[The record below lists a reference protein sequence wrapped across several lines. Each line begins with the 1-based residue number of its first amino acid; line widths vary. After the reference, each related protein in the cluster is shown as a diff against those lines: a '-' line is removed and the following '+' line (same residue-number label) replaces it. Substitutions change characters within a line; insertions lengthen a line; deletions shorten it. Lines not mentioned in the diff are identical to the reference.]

1 MTTFVPNSTF
11 GRKVLQ
17 SIFEAEATRISGWL
31 LNVPADAPGDRRT
44 WTWEDNWKNYR
55 VQNTIAYSTT
65 TNVIDVDTRSVNPPS
80 AITLFEEGVHIS
92 PGAFYVEGP
101 GKTNNNS
108 NTYFFNTG
116 TETITF
122 THYAI
127 FVQESK
133 FSSLRYE
140 ENPNSERTN
149 QYLAGVRS
157 FSLVDEDPVTLG
169 PGQVMYLFFNPA
181 TPEFFSRGKCGTY
194 DSFASFVQAD
204 KDYSADFFSGTN
216 LYAGPHV
223 SGRSPTTHYYLN
235 KQESPFFIKSFNN
248 LLQLYEGVTTTGFF
262 AELLNVTDY
271 EPLFDAPW
279 SDWEAY
285 TINRFAISVPNNEF
299 KFTGE
304 EGSYVET
311 VTFND
316 EEGNPEEEFS
326 LLIELEGTKVN
337 LKETQ
342 EFTFGPPSSGS
353 YTYTHVA
360 VFLQPGVELPV
371 QGNPYTHSDTDL
383 FVGVIRLAAPIT
395 MTTTS
400 TARAYPFNLGL
411 VYNPALRFEEL

>member
-17 SIFEAEATRISGWL
+17 SVFEAEATRISGWL
-31 LNVPADAPGDRRT
+31 LNVPAEAPGDRRT

-55 VQNTIAYSTT
+55 VQNTLAYTT
-65 TNVIDVDTRSVNPPS
+65 TTEVIDVDTRSVNSPS
-80 AITLFEEGVHIS
+80 ALTLFEEGVHIS

-108 NTYFFNTG
+108 RTYFFNTG

-127 FVQESK
+127 FVQESQ
-133 FSSLRYE
+133 FSSLRYVS
-140 ENPNSERTN
+140 NPDAERTN
-149 QYLAGVRS
+149 EYLAGVLS
-157 FSLVDEDPVTLG
+157 FGFSDEDPVTLG
-169 PGQVMYLFFNPA
+169 PGQAMYLFFNA
-181 TPEFFSRGKCGTY
+181 STPESSRGKCGTY
-194 DSFASFVQAD
+194 DSFASFVEAD
-204 KDYSADFFSGTN
+204 EDFYADILNETN
-216 LYAGPHV
+216 LYAEPHV
-223 SGRSPTTHYYLN
+223 SGNFADTHYFLN
-235 KQESPFFIKSFNN
+235 RQESPFFVESFNN
-248 LLQLYEGVTTTGFF
+248 MLQLYDGVTTTGFF

-279 SDWEAY
+279 NDWEPY
-285 TINRFAISVPNNEF
+285 TINRFAISVPDNEL

-311 VTFND
+311 ITF
-316 EEGNPEEEFS
+316 EEEEFS
-326 LLIELEGTKVN
+326 LLVEFEGTKVN
-337 LKETQ
+337 FKETQ
-342 EFTFGPPSSGS
+342 EFVFGPPSSGS

-411 VYNPALRFEEL
+411 VYNPALRFEDL

>member
-17 SIFEAEATRISGWL
+17 SIFEGEGTRISGWL

-55 VQNTIAYSTT
+55 VQNTLAYTTT
-65 TNVIDVDTRSVNPPS
+65 TNVIDVDTRSVNSPS

-101 GKTNNNS
+101 GKTNNN
-108 NTYFFNTG
+108 NRTYFFNTS
-116 TETITF
+116 TATITF

-127 FVQESK
+127 FVQESR
-133 FSSLRYE
+133 FSSFRYE

-149 QYLAGVRS
+149 QYLAGVLS
-157 FSLVDEDPVTLG
+157 FGFNNEDPATLG
-169 PGQVMYLFFNPA
+169 PGQAMYLFFNSS
-181 TPEFFSRGKCGTY
+181 TPGSSSGKCGTY
-194 DSFASFVQAD
+194 DSFASFVEAD
-204 KDYSADFFSGTN
+204 KDFFAESVYET
-216 LYAGPHV
+216 PHV
-223 SGRSPTTHYYLN
+223 SGNFVDTYYFLN
-235 KQESPFFIKSFNN
+235 RQQSPFFIKSFNN
-248 LLQLYEGVTTTGFF
+248 LLQLYDGVTATGFF

-285 TINRFAISVPNNEF
+285 TVNRFAVSVPDNEF

-304 EGSYVET
+304 EGSYIET
-311 VTFND
+311 VTF
-316 EEGNPEEEFS
+316 EEEEFS
-326 LLIELEGTKVN
+326 LLVEFEGTKVN

-371 QGNPYTHSDTDL
+371 QGSPYTHSDTDL
-383 FVGVIRLAAPIT
+383 FVGVIRLDAPIT

-411 VYNPALRFEEL
+411 VYNPALRFEDL

>member
-11 GRKVLQ
+11 GRKVLH
-17 SIFEAEATRISGWL
+17 SVFESENTYISGWL

-55 VQNTIAYSTT
+55 VNSPYAYT
-65 TNVIDVDTRSVNPPS
+65 TNVNVIDTNSRIDFAPS
-80 AITLFEEGVHIS
+80 AISLFEDGVHIS

-101 GKTNNNS
+101 GKTDNNS
-108 NTYFFNTG
+108 RTYFFNTG

-127 FVQESK
+127 FVQESQ
-133 FSSLRYE
+133 FSSLRYVS
-140 ENPNSERTN
+140 NPDAERTN
-149 QYLAGVRS
+149 EYLAGVLS
-157 FSLVDEDPVTLG
+157 FGFSNEDSVALG
-169 PGQVMYLFFNPA
+169 PGQVMYLFFNSS
-181 TPEFFSRGKCGTY
+181 TPGFSSGKCGTY
-194 DSFASFVQAD
+194 DSFASFVKAD
-204 KDYSADFFSGTN
+204 EDFFAESIYET
-216 LYAGPHV
+216 PHV
-223 SGRSPTTHYYLN
+223 SGNFQDTYYYLN
-235 KQESPFFIKSFNN
+235 RQESPFFIESFNN

-285 TINRFAISVPNNEF
+285 TINRFAISVPDNEF

-311 VTFND
+311 VTFD
-316 EEGNPEEEFS
+316 EEEFS
-326 LLIELEGTKVN
+326 LLVEFQGTKVN

-342 EFTFGPPSSGS
+342 EFVFGPPSSGS

-371 QGNPYTHSDTDL
+371 QGSPYTHSDTDL

>member
-1 MTTFVPNSTF
+1 MTTFIPNSTF
-11 GRKVLQ
+11 GRKVLR
-17 SIFEAEATRISGWL
+17 SVFESENTYISGWL

-55 VQNTIAYSTT
+55 INSPFAYT
-65 TNVIDVDTRSVNPPS
+65 TNGSVIDINSRIDFAPS
-80 AITLFEEGVHIS
+80 AISLFEDGVHIS

-101 GKTNNNS
+101 GKTNNNQR
-108 NTYFFNTG
+108 TYFLNSG

-122 THYAI
+122 THFAV
-127 FVQESK
+127 FVQESQ
-133 FSSLRYE
+133 FNSLRYLS
-140 ENPNSERTN
+140 NPDSERTN
-149 QYLAGVRS
+149 QYLAGVQS
-157 FSLVDEDPVTLG
+157 FGFNNEDPVTLG
-169 PGQVMYLFFNPA
+169 PDQAMFLFFNLS
-181 TPEFFSRGKCGTY
+181 TPGSSSGKCGTY
-194 DSFASFVQAD
+194 DSFASFVRAD
-204 KDYSADFFSGTN
+204 EDYYADAIYES
-216 LYAGPHV
+216 PHV
-223 SGRSPTTHYYLN
+223 SGNIADTHYYLN
-235 KQESPFFIKSFNN
+235 RQESPFFAESFNN
-248 LLQLYEGVTTTGFF
+248 MLQLYGGVTTTGFF

-279 SDWEAY
+279 NDWEPY
-285 TINRFAISVPNNEF
+285 TVNRFAISVPDNEL

-311 VTFND
+311 ITF
-316 EEGNPEEEFS
+316 EEEEFS
-326 LLIELEGTKVN
+326 LLFEFEGTKVN

-342 EFTFGPPSSGS
+342 EFVFGPPSSGS

-411 VYNPALRFEEL
+411 VYNPALSVEEL

>member
-11 GRKVLQ
+11 ARKVLQ
-17 SIFEAEATRISGWL
+17 SVFETEGTRISGWL
-31 LNVPADAPGDRRT
+31 LNVPVDAPGDRRT

-108 NTYFFNTG
+108 RTYFFNTS
-116 TETITF
+116 TEAITF

-127 FVQESK
+127 FVQESQ

-149 QYLAGVRS
+149 QYLAGVLS
-157 FSLVDEDPVTLG
+157 FSFSDEDPVTLG
-169 PGQVMYLFFNPA
+169 PGQAMYLFFNSSAPG
-181 TPEFFSRGKCGTY
+181 FSRGKCGTY
-194 DSFASFVQAD
+194 DSFASFVKAD
-204 KDYSADFFSGTN
+204 EDFYADMYNETD
-216 LYAGPHV
+216 LYVPPHV
-223 SGRSPTTHYYLN
+223 SGNVADTHYYLN
-235 KQESPFFIKSFNN
+235 RQESPFFVESFNN
-248 LLQLYEGVTTTGFF
+248 MLQLYGGVTTTGFF

-285 TINRFAISVPNNEF
+285 TINRFAISIPDNEL

-304 EGSYVET
+304 EGSFIESFT
-311 VTFND
+311 LD
-316 EEGNPEEEFS
+316 EEEFS
-326 LLIELEGTKVN
+326 LLVEFEGTKVN
-337 LKETQ
+337 FKETQ
-342 EFTFGPPSSGS
+342 EFVFGPPSSGS

-360 VFLQPGVELPV
+360 VFLQPGAELPV
-371 QGNPYTHSDTDL
+371 QGSPYTHSDTDL

-411 VYNPALRFEEL
+411 VYNPALSVEDL

>member
-11 GRKVLQ
+11 GRKVLH
-17 SIFEAEATRISGWL
+17 SVFESENTYISGWL

-55 VQNTIAYSTT
+55 VNSPYAYT
-65 TNVIDVDTRSVNPPS
+65 TNVNVIDTNSRIDFAPS
-80 AITLFEEGVHIS
+80 AISLFEDGVHIS

-101 GKTNNNS
+101 GKTDNNS
-108 NTYFFNTG
+108 RTYFFNTG

-127 FVQESK
+127 FVQESQ
-133 FSSLRYE
+133 FSSLRYVS
-140 ENPNSERTN
+140 NPDAERTN
-149 QYLAGVRS
+149 EYLAGVLS
-157 FSLVDEDPVTLG
+157 FGFSNEDSVALG
-169 PGQVMYLFFNPA
+169 PGQVMYLFFNSS
-181 TPEFFSRGKCGTY
+181 TPGFSSGKCGTY
-194 DSFASFVQAD
+194 DSFASFVKAD
-204 KDYSADFFSGTN
+204 EDFFAESIYET
-216 LYAGPHV
+216 PHV
-223 SGRSPTTHYYLN
+223 SGNFQDTYYYLN
-235 KQESPFFIKSFNN
+235 RQESPFFIESFNN

-285 TINRFAISVPNNEF
+285 TINRFAISVPDNEF

-311 VTFND
+311 VTFD
-316 EEGNPEEEFS
+316 EEEFS
-326 LLIELEGTKVN
+326 LLVEFQGTKVN

-342 EFTFGPPSSGS
+342 EFVFGPPSSGS

-371 QGNPYTHSDTDL
+371 QGSPYTHSDTDL

-411 VYNPALRFEEL
+411 VYNPALSVEEL

>member
-17 SIFEAEATRISGWL
+17 SIFEGEGTRISGWL

-55 VQNTIAYSTT
+55 VQNTLAYTTT
-65 TNVIDVDTRSVNPPS
+65 TNVIDVDTRSVNSPS

-127 FVQESK
+127 FVQESQ

-149 QYLAGVRS
+149 QYLAGVQPINS
-157 FSLVDEDPVTLG
+157 DESPFSLN
-169 PGQVMYLFFNPA
+169 PGTALYLFFTSP
-181 TPEFFSRGKCGTY
+181 TPGLSRGKCGTY

-204 KDYSADFFSGTN
+204 EDYYADLLNEIN
-216 LYAGPHV
+216 LYVPPHV
-223 SGRSPTTHYYLN
+223 SGNSQDTYYYLN
-235 KQESPFFIKSFNN
+235 RQESPFFVESFNN

-311 VTFND
+311 VTLD
-316 EEGNPEEEFS
+316 EEEFS
-326 LLIELEGTKVN
+326 LLLEFEGTKVN
-337 LKETQ
+337 FKETQ
-342 EFTFGPPSSGS
+342 EFVFGPPSSGS

-411 VYNPALRFEEL
+411 VYNPALSVEEL

>member
-17 SIFEAEATRISGWL
+17 SVFEAEATRISGWL

-44 WTWEDNWKNYR
+44 WTWEHNWKNYR
-55 VQNTIAYSTT
+55 VQNTLAYTTT
-65 TNVIDVDTRSVNPPS
+65 TNVIDVDTRNVNSPS

-127 FVQESK
+127 FVQESQ

-140 ENPNSERTN
+140 ENPNSEKTN
-149 QYLAGVRS
+149 EYLAGVLS
-157 FSLVDEDPVTLG
+157 FGFSDEDPATLG
-169 PGQVMYLFFNPA
+169 PGQAMYLFFNA
-181 TPEFFSRGKCGTY
+181 STPESSSGKCGTY
-194 DSFASFVQAD
+194 DSFASFVKAD
-204 KDYSADFFSGTN
+204 EDSFADVVNETN
-216 LYAGPHV
+216 IYEPPRVTGKIK
-223 SGRSPTTHYYLN
+223 TTDYYLN
-235 KQESPFFIKSFNN
+235 QQKSPFFTESFNN
-248 LLQLYEGVTTTGFF
+248 ILQLYDGVTTTGFF

-279 SDWEAY
+279 SDWEPY
-285 TINRFAISVPNNEF
+285 TVSRFAISIPENGF
-299 KFTGE
+299 KYTSEEDSYTESFTFG
-304 EGSYVET
+304 GQQ
-311 VTFND
+311 
-316 EEGNPEEEFS
+316 FS
-326 LLIELEGTKVN
+326 VLIDLKGTKIN
-337 LKETQ
+337 FRDSQ
-342 EFTFGPPSSGS
+342 EFVFGPPSSGS

-360 VFLQPGVELPV
+360 VFLQPNVELPI
-371 QGNPYTHSDTDL
+371 QGSPYTHSDTDL

-411 VYNPALRFEEL
+411 VYNPALSVEEL

>member
-17 SIFEAEATRISGWL
+17 SIFEGEGTRISGWL

-80 AITLFEEGVHIS
+80 AITLFEEGVHVS

-127 FVQESK
+127 FVQESQ
-133 FSSLRYE
+133 FSSLRYVS
-140 ENPNSERTN
+140 NPNLERTN
-149 QYLAGVRS
+149 EYLAGVLS
-157 FSLVDEDPVTLG
+157 FGFTDEDPVTLG
-169 PGQVMYLFFNPA
+169 PGQAMYLFFNPS
-181 TPEFFSRGKCGTY
+181 TPGLSSGKCGTY
-194 DSFASFVQAD
+194 DSFTSFVEAD
-204 KDYSADFFSGTN
+204 EAFFVEGIYET
-216 LYAGPHV
+216 PHV
-223 SGRSPTTHYYLN
+223 SGNVVDTHYFLN
-235 KQESPFFIKSFNN
+235 NEKSPFFTKSFNN
-248 LLQLYEGVTTTGFF
+248 LLQLYDGVTTPGFF

-285 TINRFAISVPNNEF
+285 TINRFAISVPDKEL

-304 EGSYVET
+304 EGSYIENY
-311 VTFND
+311 TFD
-316 EEGNPEEEFS
+316 EEEFS
-326 LLIELEGTKVN
+326 LLVELEGTKVN
-337 LKETQ
+337 FKETQ

-360 VFLQPGVELPV
+360 VFLQPGVELPI

-383 FVGVIRLAAPIT
+383 FMGVIRLAAPIT

-411 VYNPALRFEEL
+411 VYNPALRFEDL

>member
-1 MTTFVPNSTF
+1 MTNFVPNSTF

-17 SIFEAEATRISGWL
+17 SVFEGEGTRISGWL

-55 VQNTIAYSTT
+55 IQSTFAYTT
-65 TNVIDVDTRSVNPPS
+65 TVNVIDVDTRSVNPPS

-108 NTYFFNTG
+108 RTYILNTG
-116 TETITF
+116 TETITC

-127 FVQESK
+127 FVQEAL
-133 FSSLRYE
+133 FSSLRYFSTSD
-140 ENPNSERTN
+140 SERAN
-149 QYLAGVRS
+149 EYLAGVRALS
-157 FSLVDEDPVTLG
+157 SDEAPVTLN
-169 PGQVMYLFFNPA
+169 PGTAIFLFFNSS
-181 TPEFFSRGKCGTY
+181 TPGISRGMCGTY
-194 DSFASFVQAD
+194 DSFASFVAAD
-204 KDYSADFFSGTN
+204 EDFSVDIINETN
-216 LYAGPHV
+216 LYE
-223 SGRSPTTHYYLN
+223 SPSVGGKLSNADYYLN

-248 LLQLYEGVTTTGFF
+248 LLQLYDGVTTTGFF
-262 AELLNVTDY
+262 AELLNITDY

-279 SDWEAY
+279 DDWKPY
-285 TINRFAISVPNNEF
+285 TVNRFAISVPNNDY
-299 KFTGE
+299 KFTDE
-304 EGSYVET
+304 EGSYT
-311 VTFND
+311 LTLTF
-316 EEGNPEEEFS
+316 GEEEFS
-326 LLIELEGTKVN
+326 LLVKVEGTKIN
-337 LKETQ
+337 FKETQ
-342 EFTFGPPSSGS
+342 EFVFGPPSSGS

-411 VYNPALRFEEL
+411 VYNPALSAEEL